1 MFDAAMEAA
10 KDIQNSVVLFNFLIE
25 DLQRTVRVPV
35 VICIDQ
41 YNAFLVDHEAVLE
54 YNKAPTT
61 ISWGSNP
68 IGRIFSDW
76 NNFNVQRGA
85 VLFAFTSSY
94 HGGKTA
100 IDGNSRLFTR
110 ISPYNNDEWAK
121 MTNRFTDS
129 LPPDTGFLRNFVG
142 GIPRELGR
150 FMKIWDKERHNGV
163 DNVMKLYTKD
173 ATDYLLDKKRMKED
187 VKESTV
193 FAAKIFMGSPMDDV
207 PDSWENSGMA
217 IFKAFDD
224 SHTKNAISILR
235 GDKTI
240 SWQVLELCVQHRFRM
255 AAMSANI
262 VEMEYMDLTQKKEKE
277 KIQISAQN
285 IIIHND
291 IPVELPTIHPG
302 TVYICWRDAAVVD
315 FFIYNHDCKK
325 IFLQVSEQ
333 PYAKH
338 KTKLPDLFTTTI
350 TRHNLSVYDFFSK
363 CIDET
368 YDPSD
373 RNSLDENDYYVY
385 LTTSDILLSQDQVL
399 SLIPPNLEYSNELSS
414 SRATTKGEF
423 TAPSDLI
430 LWREFFDEVALCSFG
445 QQQKYQEPN
454 FREFDMVANEESVRM
469 AMDHNIFHVLN
480 GVMKDEEI
488 VFTNQCLGNTVGVP
502 DFIGKKGDQ
511 LILTI
516 EVKKEC
522 ILPLGDRTFPDY
534 YAVDSTAR
542 TVISQAYT
550 YMASNRLRYGVL
562 TTYHQHWFLR
572 RQEGSKILSISKT
585 LNLQSDNPMVLK
597 AYAYL
602 AKQAKEQHFC
612 EHPDVMIGSPNEN
625 SQSEPPQRYP
635 FRPRKNNSNSAPQ
648 ERTEPQGSGNFQSG
662 NFVGE
667 YLGYGRSGTT
677 F

>member
-1 MFDAAMEAA
+1 EKAALRAYFTKNPTQEEKASTILPTFESIESMKRRIVVARYRADFLALDTSHCANIVKGEFFKLDKSTITESSFKELFGTNEYILIRRDMEVLIDELKKGPFTERTNLTYLLKGAGGVESVRVFGTMGLAKSGLKQLPSSSKVTMFDAAMEAA
-10 KDIQNSVVLFNFLIE
+10 KDIQNSVVLFNFLVE

-121 MTNRFTDS
+121 MTNRYTDS

-150 FMKIWDKERHNGV
+150 FMKIWAKERHNGV

-173 ATDYLLDKKRMKED
+173 ATDYYKERIQRLLDKKRMKED

-207 PDSWENSGMA
+207 PDSWENSGMVVVRGQTCKLCCPAAELA

-240 SWQVLELCVQHRFRM
+240 SWRVLELCVQHRFRM

-262 VEMEYMDLTQKKEKE
+262 VEMEYTDLTQKKEKE

-302 TVYICWRDAAVVD
+302 TVYICWRGAAVVD

-385 LTTSDILLSQDQVL
+385 LTTSDSKMKVPDEIHKKVC
-399 SLIPPNLEYSNELSS
+399 LIP
-414 SRATTKGEF
+414 
-423 TAPSDLI
+423 
-430 LWREFFDEVALCSFG
+430 
-445 QQQKYQEPN
+445 
-454 FREFDMVANEESVRM
+454 
-469 AMDHNIFHVLN
+469 
-480 GVMKDEEI
+480 
-488 VFTNQCLGNTVGVP
+488 
-502 DFIGKKGDQ
+502 GKLAK
-511 LILTI
+511 
-516 EVKKEC
+516 
-522 ILPLGDRTFPDY
+522 
-534 YAVDSTAR
+534 S
-542 TVISQAYT
+542 
-550 YMASNRLRYGVL
+550 
-562 TTYHQHWFLR
+562 FLR
-572 RQEGSKILSISKT
+572 LYE
-585 LNLQSDNPMVLK
+585 
-597 AYAYL
+597 
-602 AKQAKEQHFC
+602 
-612 EHPDVMIGSPNEN
+612 
-625 SQSEPPQRYP
+625 
-635 FRPRKNNSNSAPQ
+635 
-648 ERTEPQGSGNFQSG
+648 
-662 NFVGE
+662 
-667 YLGYGRSGTT
+667 
-677 F
+677 

>member
-1 MFDAAMEAA
+1 ESIESMKRRIVVARYRTDFLALDTSHCENIVKGEFFKLDKSTITESSFKELFGTNEYILIRRDMEVLIDELKKGPFMEQTNLTYLLKGAGGVGKTTTLYFASIIAQRSGCLTMYINAKFFTNGTRWINQKVCEFLEPWALRNQDLLKQLPSSSKVTMFDAAMEAA

-150 FMKIWDKERHNGV
+150 FMKIWDKEHHNGV

-173 ATDYLLDKKRMKED
+173 ATDYYKERIQRLLDKKRMKED

-193 FAAKIFMGSPMDDV
+193 FAAKIFMGSSMDDV
-207 PDSWENSGMA
+207 PDSWENSGMVVVQGQTYKLCCPAAELA

-240 SWQVLELCVQHRFRM
+240 SWRVLELCVQHRFRM

-262 VEMEYMDLTQKKEKE
+262 VEMEYTDLTQKKEKE

-302 TVYICWRDAAVVD
+302 TVYICWRGAAVVD

-350 TRHNLSVYDFFSK
+350 T
-363 CIDET
+363 
-368 YDPSD
+368 
-373 RNSLDENDYYVY
+373 
-385 LTTSDILLSQDQVL
+385 
-399 SLIPPNLEYSNELSS
+399 
-414 SRATTKGEF
+414 
-423 TAPSDLI
+423 
-430 LWREFFDEVALCSFG
+430 
-445 QQQKYQEPN
+445 
-454 FREFDMVANEESVRM
+454 
-469 AMDHNIFHVLN
+469 
-480 GVMKDEEI
+480 
-488 VFTNQCLGNTVGVP
+488 
-502 DFIGKKGDQ
+502 
-511 LILTI
+511 
-516 EVKKEC
+516 
-522 ILPLGDRTFPDY
+522 
-534 YAVDSTAR
+534 
-542 TVISQAYT
+542 
-550 YMASNRLRYGVL
+550 
-562 TTYHQHWFLR
+562 
-572 RQEGSKILSISKT
+572 
-585 LNLQSDNPMVLK
+585 
-597 AYAYL
+597 
-602 AKQAKEQHFC
+602 
-612 EHPDVMIGSPNEN
+612 
-625 SQSEPPQRYP
+625 
-635 FRPRKNNSNSAPQ
+635 
-648 ERTEPQGSGNFQSG
+648 
-662 NFVGE
+662 
-667 YLGYGRSGTT
+667 
-677 F
+677 